1 MFLTIHAVELENASK
16 VSQMHEGTRTLELQ
30 GPILPCALDEL
41 VRAPVKILVN
51 DPQQLF
57 MHDKS
62 SNAEAQ
68 GLKLQRT
75 TVVDAEDPGSHYLVR
90 AMGFGEALHMVVWDI
105 E

>member
-1 MFLTIHAVELENASK
+1 
-16 VSQMHEGTRTLELQ
+16 MHEGTCTLELQ

-51 DPQQLF
+51 DPHQLF

-75 TVVDAEDPGSHYLVR
+75 TVVDAEDPGSHYLLRVIGIWR
-90 AMGFGEALHMVVWDI
+90 SFTHGCLGYRMTKRNCLPQIIGPEED
-105 E
+105 